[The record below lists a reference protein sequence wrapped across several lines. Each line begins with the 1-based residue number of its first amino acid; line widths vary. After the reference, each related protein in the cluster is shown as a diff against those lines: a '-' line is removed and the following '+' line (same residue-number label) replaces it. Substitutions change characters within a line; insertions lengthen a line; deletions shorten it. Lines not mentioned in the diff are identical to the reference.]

1 MGLRAGSCCQAWSPR
16 NRVVG
21 VWCFEASEL
30 QALQVCRFCI
40 FGFTRLVVCG
50 IVAVGLEGIKAGFPN
65 MTCPT
70 AASLVPAVG
79 FGAI

>member
-1 MGLRAGSCCQAWSPR
+1 MPEVVARHGALAIGLLGS
-16 NRVVG
+16 G
-21 VWCFEASEL
+21 VFEASEL

-70 AASLVPAVG
+70 VASLVPSVG